1 MKEIVS
7 VVKCDSYDE
16 KIVLEKVREALKLID
31 FKIEKHTNVLIKPN
45 ALMGKHPD
53 EAVTTHPSIINAV
66 CEILKKNEC
75 NISIGES
82 AGFMAIGGTD
92 YALEKSG
99 IKKVA
104 EKFNAKIINF
114 DTSEIVAKKIDGK
127 VLSKINIAKPILD
140 ADFIINI
147 PKLKTH
153 SLVGYTGA
161 VKNMFGIIPGGK
173 KGDYHKTCGNQRNFS
188 ELLVDIYLARK
199 PNLNIMDG
207 IVGMEGN
214 GPSAGKIKKTG
225 IVIASKSGIAL
236 DFVAEKI
243 IGFSGDDIQ
252 TNTALIKRNL
262 RPEIEVK
269 GEKNIKIRYEKPIKT
284 FRGRLEFLMKIYYVL
299 VNPKIKVNHKKCRK
313 CLACMKSCPAKA
325 ITFVNGK
332 IEINKNKCIMCY
344 CCHEMCPEGAI
355 DIGPSKFAKFITKI
369 KTPIVK
375 VLKCKQ

>member
-16 KIVLEKVREALKLID
+16 KVVLEKVRESLKLID
-31 FKIEKHTNVLIKPN
+31 FKIEKGTNVLIKPN

-66 CEILKKNEC
+66 CEILKENEC

-114 DTSEIVAKKIDGK
+114 DKSGILSKEIDGK

-140 ADFIINI
+140 ADFIINL

-173 KGDYHKTCGNQRNFS
+173 KGDYHKTCGNQKNFS
-188 ELLVDIYLARK
+188 ELLIDIYLARK
-199 PNLNIMDG
+199 PDLNIMDG
-207 IVGMEGN
+207 IIGMEGN

-225 IVIASKSGIAL
+225 IIIASENGIAL

-243 IGFSGDDIQ
+243 IGFKGDDIQ
-252 TNTALIKRNL
+252 TNTALIRRNL
-262 RPEIEVK
+262 KPEIEVK
-269 GEKNIKIRYEKPIKT
+269 GEKDIRIEYEKPIKT
-284 FRGRLEFLMKIYYVL
+284 FRGRLEFLMKIYYIL
-299 VNPKIKVNHKKCRK
+299 VNPKIRVNHNKCRK

-325 ITFVNGK
+325 ITFVDGK
-332 IEINKNKCIMCY
+332 IKINKNKCIMCY

-355 DIGPSKFAKFITKI
+355 DIGSSKFAKFITKI
-369 KTPIVK
+369 KSPILK